1 MKRCITL
8 ITLILT
14 VPTLTLVLASR
25 AWTDDAKSSEEQLL
39 QKRAVAFVET
49 FNKGDAKGLAAFF
62 TANADLVDPEGRQTK
77 GRDAIEKTYTK
88 YFADNKGAKLTV
100 YINSRRV
107 PRQDLALEDGVTEV
121 ISPNGGPPSAARYSV
136 VYVKQDGEWYL
147 ESVREAIAVP
157 PSNADLLQDLAFLVG
172 EWEQESDK
180 GGGSTS
186 SYSWAAQG
194 NFLINNFDVTLA
206 DVPVGSGTQ
215 WIGWDQAEKKVR
227 AWSFFFN
234 GGFAEGVWNKD
245 GDGKYKI
252 AVHGTTRDGK
262 KATVTNIFT
271 KIDPDH
277 FSVQLVDRKIDG
289 KALPDDKVIK
299 MRRVRSSP

>member
-1 MKRCITL
+1 MKRRIKLVTASL
-8 ITLILT
+8 AM
-14 VPTLTLVLASR
+14 LTLALLFTPR
-25 AWTDDAKSSEEQLL
+25 ARTDDPKRSEEQALH
-39 QKRAVAFVET
+39 KRAEAFAAT
-49 FNKGDAKGLAAFF
+49 FNKGDPKGLAAFF

-77 GRDAIEKTYTK
+77 GREAIEKVYHD
-88 YFADNKGAKLTV
+88 YFDANKGAKLTI
-100 YINSRRV
+100 YINSVRV
-107 PRQDLALEDGVTEV
+107 ARPDLALEDGVTEV
-121 ISPNGGPPSAARYSV
+121 IPPNGGPPSAARYSV

-172 EWEQESDK
+172 DWEQESDK

-194 NFLINNFDVTLA
+194 NFLVNNFDVTLQ

-245 GDGKYKI
+245 GDNNYKI
-252 AVHGTTRDGK
+252 NVHATMRDGK
-262 KATVTNIFT
+262 KASATNIFT

-277 FSVQLVDRKIDG
+277 FSIQLVDRKIDG
-289 KALPDDKVIK
+289 KALPDDKAIT
-299 MRRVRSSP
+299 MRRVVR